1 MPNMPKKRAKEKK
14 EKEDDG
20 TDINLAE
27 GRISIV
33 GTQPDKV
40 NKVLKMHQ
48 QMAGMMKKMRQKGGM
63 KNMMNMAQAAGI
75 SPGDLAKMGGA
86 GGGLP
91 GLGGGGLPPGMGGLP
106 GLGGGKKK

>member
-1 MPNMPKKRAKEKK
+1 KRIAAGAGVTVQE
-14 EKEDDG
+14 
-20 TDINLAE
+20 
-27 GRISIV
+27 
-33 GTQPDKV
+33 V

-75 SPGDLAKMGGA
+75 SPGDLAKMGGGA
-86 GGGLP
+86 GGLP

>member
-1 MPNMPKKRAKEKK
+1 
-14 EKEDDG
+14 
-20 TDINLAE
+20 
-27 GRISIV
+27 
-33 GTQPDKV
+33 
-40 NKVLKMHQ
+40 
-48 QMAGMMKKMRQKGGM
+48 MKKMRQKGGM